1 MFARSLFDK
10 TKWYFHQTFQPNNS
24 WYQLKGLVKVPLFCV
39 KQNRANTLKNEWTL
53 LYLIFHKYNAKSMEN
68 CIFLAFWQNSK
79 SQFQDFTTQKNKKLV
94 KQLSVIFLEFSL
106 PTNFKIEMSFV
117 TKPANL
123 EQNEAKIWIYWSK
136 MCIKL
141 ILNVCE
147 CLSSFGV
154 IFFYY

>member
-1 MFARSLFDK
+1 MRNLWKTAFSWHFDK
-10 TKWYFHQTFQPNNS
+10 ILSHSFRILLHRKTKSWSNN
-24 WYQLKGLVKVPLFCV
+24 WVWF
-39 KQNRANTLKNEWTL
+39 
-53 LYLIFHKYNAKSMEN
+53 
-68 CIFLAFWQNSK
+68 
-79 SQFQDFTTQKNKKLV
+79 
-94 KQLSVIFLEFSL
+94 FLEFSL

-154 IFFYY
+154 IFFIIRSGIVMFSCWVWLIKELMGSNHQTANSKSKIFFNEDLLWFLFQLANWEEKKPDLDQ